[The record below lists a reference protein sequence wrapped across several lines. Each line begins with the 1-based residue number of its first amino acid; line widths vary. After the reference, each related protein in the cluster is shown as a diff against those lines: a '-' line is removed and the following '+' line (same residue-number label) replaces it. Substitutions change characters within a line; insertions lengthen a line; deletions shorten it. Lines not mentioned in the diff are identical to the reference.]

1 MAINVIEILIIFLIG
16 LSFPIMFLS
25 KREYPY
31 QKVLW
36 ALITFHFLFGIVFF
50 FYTNNG
56 GGDAYYYWSKS
67 KEMEG
72 KEFWL
77 YLFKEKGTYFIF
89 ALNFIPANIL
99 AMNFFTNTLF
109 YTLIGNLGL
118 VYFYLVTIRTI
129 PNNYRVSG
137 LMLFPLIF
145 FMPNLHF
152 WSSGVGKDTISFCCV
167 GMFSYGMLSI
177 GKRSPLIILSLV
189 LAYLIRPH
197 VVLFL
202 VVSFALAFLVDS
214 KIKPGKK
221 VFLSLL
227 LIAISIIILPAVF
240 KFANIESA
248 SVGAISSR
256 GEQQTELL
264 RGSETGSSVNI
275 SSYPL
280 PLKVFTFLYRPLFFD
295 INGVPALFA
304 SIENLLLLVFSFFV
318 FKNRLIAT
326 FKAAPF
332 VIKGLVFFLIIGS
345 VAFAISLGNLGIMI
359 RMRNMLL
366 PGFLMFIL
374 WSFSY
379 QQQRKRLAKKNLST
393 KLKTI

>member
-1 MAINVIEILIIFLIG
+1 
-16 LSFPIMFLS
+16 
-25 KREYPY
+25 
-31 QKVLW
+31 
-36 ALITFHFLFGIVFF
+36 
-50 FYTNNG
+50 
-56 GGDAYYYWSKS
+56 
-67 KEMEG
+67 
-72 KEFWL
+72 
-77 YLFKEKGTYFIF
+77 
-89 ALNFIPANIL
+89 
-99 AMNFFTNTLF
+99 
-109 YTLIGNLGL
+109 
-118 VYFYLVTIRTI
+118 
-129 PNNYRVSG
+129 
-137 LMLFPLIF
+137 
-145 FMPNLHF
+145 
-152 WSSGVGKDTISFCCV
+152 
-167 GMFSYGMLSI
+167 MFSYGMLSI